1 MNNKEDA
8 RKTIKQLTENVNNH
22 IISLKRDVNNI
33 NVSTLR
39 RVKRYYSKNNS
50 TITQID
56 IIDFGETIDNIIN
69 EIQRD
74 ISINHEKSIYN
85 SIESSKKEV
94 TKDIDSFVKDYI
106 SVYNELKDMCSLNY
120 YKEISKLS
128 KYKNNENY
136 EIIKGNIKK
145 CILYKQLKSNAYKT
159 YLINFLK
166 FVRNNLKNSVNE
178 EGEK

>member
-39 RVKRYYSKNNS
+39 RVKRYYSKNSS

-74 ISINHEKSIYN
+74 ISINHEKSISN

-94 TKDIDSFVKDYI
+94 TKESI
-106 SVYNELKDMCSLNY
+106 SL
-120 YKEISKLS
+120 EI
-128 KYKNNENY
+128 
-136 EIIKGNIKK
+136 GR
-145 CILYKQLKSNAYKT
+145 AH
-159 YLINFLK
+159 
-166 FVRNNLKNSVNE
+166 V
-178 EGEK
+178 